1 MQHQNKTNQDLTN
14 VLRWWRSFTEG
25 QRQDWTRNPRGSH
38 SCARAPVF
46 KAQNTHNL
54 RKNAHKIS
62 GPAVV
67 CAVHRVMMTE
77 WRVFANY
84 FPTTLIINIF
94 VPRTENDRLHGWP
107 SHNCKHCQLQSS
119 YSSKMFYTWWLPP
132 LNCIPRFDILLC
144 PHINDYFIHIK
155 ALCVI
160 FPLDV

>member
-1 MQHQNKTNQDLTN
+1 MWMAEEWKFNVIFTNISAF
-14 VLRWWRSFTEG
+14 VLRWRRSFTEG

-38 SCARAPVF
+38 SCAGAPLF

-94 VPRTENDRLHGWP
+94 VPLTENDRWHRWP
-107 SHNCKHCQLQSS
+107 SYNCRNCQMQPS
-119 YSSKMFYTWWLPP
+119 YMLHANKGSIKYHILID
-132 LNCIPRFDILLC
+132 NRCPR
-144 PHINDYFIHIK
+144 
-155 ALCVI
+155 
-160 FPLDV
+160 